1 MKKNLERQRQLRDQK
16 RARLEKLMADV
27 QVLEQAVQEE
37 ENAAIIATV
46 RKFELSPEELALALE
61 ELRHNVV
68 APSLEAKAKQDK
80 EQMEEEETDEEAGAH
95 AIRKLLKRKVHF
107 TAVLTL
113 NDLMAFGAIRELNK
127 KGLRVPDDISVI
139 GCDNLEIGRYFVPSI
154 STLDVSSFEM
164 GKYLM
169 NTLIA
174 RIEKKPEPHKVVA
187 SSYIERESVGI
198 CRK

>member
-68 APSLEAKAKQDK
+68 APSLEAKAKQI
-80 EQMEEEETDEEAGAH
+80 EEEETDEEA
-95 AIRKLLKRKVHF
+95 
-107 TAVLTL
+107 
-113 NDLMAFGAIRELNK
+113 EL
-127 KGLRVPDDISVI
+127 PQD
-139 GCDNLEIGRYFVPSI
+139 
-154 STLDVSSFEM
+154 
-164 GKYLM
+164 
-169 NTLIA
+169 
-174 RIEKKPEPHKVVA
+174 
-187 SSYIERESVGI
+187 
-198 CRK
+198 